1 MLIGVTYEVIEVY
14 IYNKKNET
22 QAHDIVDGPSG
33 NLPVLQFWSLF
44 LDPFPLT
51 RSMGLL
57 GRGNRKAAN
66 EGQGRGKSWQ

>member
-33 NLPVLQFWSLF
+33 NLPVLQF
-44 LDPFPLT
+44 
-51 RSMGLL
+51 
-57 GRGNRKAAN
+57 
-66 EGQGRGKSWQ
+66 